1 MENITISNEILDEF
15 KEYTKISH
23 DIEDEHLKRVLAMS
37 YNNLISRFGEFDL
50 SSNLNG
56 KNLVFARA
64 RYDYEDLLEFFNDN
78 YQDDL
83 LNFGFINRIE
93 RDSNEE

>member
-1 MENITISNEILDEF
+1 MENITISNQTLDEF

-23 DIEDEHLKRVLAMS
+23 DTENEHLKRVLAMS
-37 YNNLISRFGEFDL
+37 YHNLTTRFGEFDIN
-50 SSNLNG
+50 SDLNG

-83 LNFGFINRIE
+83 LHFGFNNLRK
-93 RDSNEE
+93 RDENEE

>member
-1 MENITISNEILDEF
+1 MENITISNEILEEF

-23 DIEDEHLKRVLAMS
+23 DTEDEHLKRVLAMS

-50 SSNLNG
+50 SSDLNG
-56 KNLVFARA
+56 KSLVFARA

>member
-1 MENITISNEILDEF
+1 MRFQKNLKNIRRF
-15 KEYTKISH
+15 H
-23 DIEDEHLKRVLAMS
+23 DTEDEHLKRVLAMS

-50 SSNLNG
+50 SSDLNG
-56 KNLVFARA
+56 KSLVFARA
-64 RYDYEDLLEFFNDN
+64 RYDYEDLLEFLTTIIKI
-78 YQDDL
+78 YL

>member
-1 MENITISNEILDEF
+1 MENITISNEILEEF

-23 DIEDEHLKRVLAMS
+23 DTEDEHLKRVLAMS

-50 SSNLNG
+50 SSDLNG
-56 KNLVFARA
+56 KSLVFARA
-64 RYDYEDLLEFFNDN
+64 RYDYEDLLEF
-78 YQDDL
+78 L
-83 LNFGFINRIE
+83 TTIIKMILNFGFINRIE